1 MLPVGSLK
9 KPHMEQEKAEEQ
21 GQGKAEEQGNRG
33 EKSRSIPLLR
43 ISAISTSKFQ
53 LDG

>member
-21 GQGKAEEQGNRG
+21 GNRG

-43 ISAISTSKFQ
+43 TSAISTSKFQ

>member
-21 GQGKAEEQGNRG
+21 GQGESRG
-33 EKSRSIPLLR
+33 AGKQRRKKQINPSPPHLR
-43 ISAISTSKFQ
+43 N
-53 LDG
+53 LH